1 MRENY
6 YANLKI
12 PVLIPAL
19 VFEQMPVMLFVYERA
34 HPKTVMIFVL
44 QEKNRNFCCIN
55 IVEEERKTA

>member
-19 VFEQMPVMLFVYERA
+19 VFEQMPVMLCLFMRGHTQILSWSLYYRKKIE
-34 HPKTVMIFVL
+34 IFV
-44 QEKNRNFCCIN
+44 
-55 IVEEERKTA
+55 V